1 MHHGN
6 ISMQIA
12 KGLKEL
18 RKRIDAANIPPSRL
32 DETLNVATWN
42 VREFGRKR
50 RKKAAIHLIA
60 EIMGQFDLIA
70 LTELRDDI
78 SDLVRVLEILG
89 PYWKVVYSDFNSDMA
104 GNRERIAYVYDKR
117 AVTFTGL
124 AAEPDPPRK
133 KVKVIIG
140 GEEVMEYRSLITWW
154 RSPFM
159 ASFRAGDFDFLAT
172 EPQ

>member
-124 AAEPDPPRK
+124 AALRLAANS
-133 KVKVIIG
+133 
-140 GEEVMEYRSLITWW
+140 RSST
-154 RSPFM
+154 
-159 ASFRAGDFDFLAT
+159 RACSR
-172 EPQ
+172 